1 MDQEPGQSVSDAAY
15 CAALARAEDR
25 DRFLAAQFA
34 SPSARAR
41 LLALLALNA
50 EIARAP
56 GGAGRPYQRPG
67 AAGFSRFGAFAP
79 GPAREP
85 LLAEIRLKWW
95 HEAVLA
101 VLAGNPPPRQPALA
115 AFARAAEGAGLVAEP
130 FERLIVAHAR
140 DLIANPLRDAADAE
154 SHAEALSG
162 TLAQA
167 ALALLGVTDETARRA
182 ARAAGIAHA
191 LVGLVG
197 AGDNPA
203 RNLIREHIAAA
214 RAETARVPRAALPV
228 LLWATAADIRWRRMG
243 RAKTLPPP
251 WLPLQ
256 LAWRAWR
263 GRY

>member
-1 MDQEPGQSVSDAAY
+1 MDQEPGQPESDTAY

-34 SPSARAR
+34 SPPARAR

-50 EIARAP
+50 EIARVPRA
-56 GGAGRPYQRPG
+56 
-67 AAGFSRFGAFAP
+67 
-79 GPAREP
+79 AREP
-85 LLAEIRLKWW
+85 LLAEMRLQWW
-95 HEAVLA
+95 YEAVLA
-101 VLAGNPPPRQPALA
+101 VLAGKPPPRQPALA
-115 AFARAAEGAGLVAEP
+115 AFARAAAGAGLVAEP

-140 DLIANPLRDAADAE
+140 DLTANPLRDAADAE
-154 SHAEALSG
+154 NHAEALSG
-162 TLAQA
+162 ALAQA

-197 AGDNPA
+197 AGGNPV
-203 RNLIREHIAAA
+203 RDLIRERIAEARTDAA
-214 RAETARVPRAALPV
+214 SIPRAALPV
-228 LLWATAADIRWRRMG
+228 LLWATAAEIRLRRLDRG
-243 RAKTLPPP
+243 KTLPPP

>member
-1 MDQEPGQSVSDAAY
+1 MNQEPGQTEQDAAY
-15 CAALARAEDR
+15 CAALARADDR

-34 SPSARAR
+34 PPRARAR
-41 LLALLALNA
+41 LLALLALNV

-56 GGAGRPYQRPG
+56 RA
-67 AAGFSRFGAFAP
+67 
-79 GPAREP
+79 AREP
-85 LLAEIRLKWW
+85 LLAELRLKWW
-95 HEAVLA
+95 HEAVSA

-140 DLIANPLRDAADAE
+140 DLVANPLCDAADAE
-154 SHAEALSG
+154 SHAEALAG
-162 TLAQA
+162 TLAHA
-167 ALALLGVTDETARRA
+167 ALALLGVTDETAHRA

-191 LVGLVG
+191 LVGLDGVG
-197 AGDNPA
+197 GYPVRD
-203 RNLIREHIAAA
+203 LIRAHVARA
-214 RAETARVPRAALPV
+214 RAESARVSRAALPV
-228 LLWATAADIRWRRMG
+228 LLWATAAEIRSGRMG
-243 RAKTLPPP
+243 RGRTLPSP